1 MAKVGG
7 NTNTSDPA
15 GEAEKK
21 KVSAQRALMRAILAG
36 DNAAFDQVFVES
48 GHVIDPSFPSSGKT
62 TPLHSAAALGH
73 RDMCEK
79 LLAKKANIEAKNAIG
94 FTPLVSAS
102 VNGHESV
109 VTTLL
114 KAGADMNVTT
124 SKGDTPA
131 SLATQK
137 GFANVAGLLK

>member
-7 NTNTSDPA
+7 STNTSDPT
-15 GEAEKK
+15 GEGERR
-21 KVSAQRALMRAILAG
+21 KVSAQRALMRAILAA
-36 DNAAFDQVFVES
+36 DNAAFDKIFAES
-48 GHVIDPSFPSSGKT
+48 GHMLDPSFPSSGKT

-73 RDMCEK
+73 RDMCDK
-79 LLAKKANIEAKNAIG
+79 LLAKKANLEAKNGIG
-94 FTPLVSAS
+94 FTPLISAS

-114 KAGADMNVTT
+114 KAGASMNVTT
-124 SKGDTPA
+124 ARGDTAA

-137 GFANVAGLLK
+137 GFSNVAGLLK